1 MHLLI
6 VFFFQLSP
14 KIPIVAALKSLQLH
28 NDMLVTGHMNTF
40 IFTHD
45 IHS

>member
-6 VFFFQLSP
+6 VFFQLSP

-40 IFTHD
+40 IFTHY